1 MPRVRSR
8 PRAKTGNFERVKL
21 LLDENL
27 SPRLAEALTDIYPG
41 SNHVHQCGLGSSD
54 DATIW
59 EYAKTNGFII
69 VSKDSD
75 FEERSVVLGCPPKVI
90 WLRISNCTSADVESL
105 LRTAFSIMSRFVND
119 DGETCLVLNRQEQR
133 R

>member
-1 MPRVRSR
+1 
-8 PRAKTGNFERVKL
+8 VKL

-27 SPRLAEALTDIYPG
+27 SPRLAEALADIYPG
-41 SNHVHQCGLGSSD
+41 SSHVHQCGLGSSD

-59 EYAKTNGFII
+59 DYAKTNGFII

-90 WLRISNCTSADVESL
+90 WLRTSNCASADVENL
-105 LRTAFSIMSRFVND
+105 LRTTFSMVSRFVND
-119 DGETCLVLNRQEQR
+119 DKETCLVLNRQEPSK
-133 R
+133 